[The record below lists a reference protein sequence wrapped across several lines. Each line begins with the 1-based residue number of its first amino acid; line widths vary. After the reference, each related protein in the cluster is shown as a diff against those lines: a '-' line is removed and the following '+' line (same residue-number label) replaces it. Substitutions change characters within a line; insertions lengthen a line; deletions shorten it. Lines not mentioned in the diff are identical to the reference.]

1 MFDKLLIA
9 NRGEIACRVIRSA
22 KRMGIQTVAV
32 FSDADRDAP
41 HVQMADEAVHIG
53 ASPSAES
60 YLLVDRIIEACR
72 STGAEAVHPGYGF
85 LSEKSALVLGLEK
98 AGIAFVGPPAKAI
111 EVMGDKIASKAL
123 AESAGVPTIPG
134 FNEVLVDAQD
144 AVSRAGQ
151 IGYPVMLKASAG
163 GGGKGMR
170 VAWNDEECREGF
182 ERASS
187 EARSSFSDDRV
198 FIEKFVSQP
207 RHIEIQVLADHHGN
221 AIHLNERE
229 CSIQRRHQKVVEEA
243 PSSFVDEALRTEMG
257 AQALALARAVGY
269 TSAGTVEFIVDA
281 ERNFYFLEMNTRLQV
296 EHPVTELITGVDLV
310 EWMLRIAS
318 GEELTLTQQDIG
330 IRGWAL
336 ESRVYAEDPYRG
348 FLPSSGR
355 VHRFRPPD
363 DAKGVRVDTGICE
376 GGEVSLHYDPMI
388 AKLVTHGPDRE
399 QAAQTMLRALDRF
412 EIRGIQ
418 SNIPFLAALVQHPRF
433 LAGETTTGFIEEEF
447 PEGFSGN
454 ALSQDIVR
462 RIVALVAVVHEHWHL
477 REDVDAVIPQTQSA
491 DRVVQINADQY
502 AVSVVTDQ
510 DGWQA
515 TVEGETVSIRFSSS
529 AFSSVI
535 DFYADEIE
543 VTAQLSRTGARYEVF
558 HSGASVDAL
567 VLEPYSAA
575 LYHLM
580 PRKVAPDLSHLTL
593 SPMPGLLVSVAVTE
607 GAEVKAGDELAVI
620 EAMKMENVIRA
631 ERDGTVLCVHA
642 EPGEALEVDQ
652 QIIEF
657 VRESSA

>member
-1 MFDKLLIA
+1 MFEKLLIA

-22 KRMGIQTVAV
+22 KKLGIKTVAV

-41 HVQMADEAVHIG
+41 HTLMADQSVHIG

-60 YLLVDRIIEACR
+60 YLLVDRIIDACR
-72 STGAEAVHPGYGF
+72 HTGADAVHPGYGF
-85 LSEKSALVLGLEK
+85 LSEKSALVSGLDQ
-98 AGIAFVGPPAKAI
+98 AGIAFVGPPARAI

-134 FNEVLVDAQD
+134 FNEVLADAQD

-170 VAWNDEECREGF
+170 IAWNDDECREGF
-182 ERASS
+182 ERASN

-207 RHIEIQVLADHHGN
+207 RHIEIQVLADQHGN
-221 AIHLNERE
+221 RIHLNERE

-243 PSSFVDEALRTEMG
+243 PSLFVDEALRAEMG
-257 AQALALARAVGY
+257 AQALALAEAVGY

-296 EHPVTELITGVDLV
+296 EHPVTELITGIDLV
-310 EWMLRIAS
+310 EWMLRIAA
-318 GEELTLTQQDIG
+318 GEELTLTQQDVG

-355 VHRFRPPD
+355 VLRFRPPD

-388 AKLVTHGPDRE
+388 AKLVTHGSDRE

-418 SNIPFLAALVQHPRF
+418 SNMPFLAALVQHPRF
-433 LAGETTTGFIEEEF
+433 LAGDTTTGFIEEEF
-447 PEGFSGN
+447 PEGFAGN
-454 ALSQDIVR
+454 ALSQSVIY
-462 RIVALVAVVHEHWHL
+462 RIVALIAVVHEHWHL
-477 REDVDAVIPQTQSA
+477 REDAYARVPKRQPT
-491 DRVVQINADQY
+491 DRVVQIDADQY
-502 AVSVVTDQ
+502 PVSVVADE
-510 DGWQA
+510 DSWRA
-515 TVEGETVSIRFSSS
+515 IVRGETVSIGFSGNPLG
-529 AFSSVI
+529 SVI
-535 DFYADEIE
+535 DFCADGIE

-558 HSGASVDAL
+558 HNGAGVEAL

-575 LYHLM
+575 LHHLM
-580 PRKVAPDLSHLTL
+580 PKKVAPDLSHLTL

-607 GAEVKAGDELAVI
+607 GAEVKAGDEIAVI

-642 EPGEALEVDQ
+642 QPGEALEVDQ
-652 QIIEF
+652 QIVEF

>member
-1 MFDKLLIA
+1 MFEKLLIA

-22 KRMGIQTVAV
+22 KKLGIKTVAV
-32 FSDADRDAP
+32 FSDADRDTP
-41 HVQMADEAVHIG
+41 HTLMADQSVHIG

-60 YLLVDRIIEACR
+60 YLLVDRIIDACR
-72 STGAEAVHPGYGF
+72 RTGADAVHPGYGF
-85 LSEKSALVLGLEK
+85 LSEKSALVSGLDQ

-134 FNEVLVDAQD
+134 FNEVLADAQD

-170 VAWNDEECREGF
+170 IAWNDDECREGF
-182 ERASS
+182 ERASN

-207 RHIEIQVLADHHGN
+207 RHIEIQVLADQHGN
-221 AIHLNERE
+221 RIHLNERE
-229 CSIQRRHQKVVEEA
+229 CSIQRRHQKVLEEA
-243 PSSFVDEALRTEMG
+243 PSLFVDEALRAEMG
-257 AQALALARAVGY
+257 AQALALAEAVGY

-296 EHPVTELITGVDLV
+296 EHPVTELITGIDLV
-310 EWMLRIAS
+310 EWMLRIAA
-318 GEELTLTQQDIG
+318 GEELTLTQQDVG

-355 VHRFRPPD
+355 VLRFRPPD

-388 AKLVTHGPDRE
+388 AKLVTHGSDRE

-433 LAGETTTGFIEEEF
+433 LAGDTTTGFIEEEF
-447 PEGFSGN
+447 PEGFAGN
-454 ALSQDIVR
+454 ALSQSVIH
-462 RIVALVAVVHEHWHL
+462 RIVALIAVVHEHWHL
-477 REDVDAVIPQTQSA
+477 REDAYARVPKRQPT
-491 DRVVQINADQY
+491 DRVVQIDADQY
-502 AVSVVTDQ
+502 PVSVVADE
-510 DGWQA
+510 DSWRA
-515 TVEGETVSIRFSSS
+515 IVRGETVSIGFSGNPWG
-529 AFSSVI
+529 SVI
-535 DFYADEIE
+535 DFCADGIE

-558 HSGASVDAL
+558 HNGAGVEAL

-575 LYHLM
+575 LHHLM
-580 PRKVAPDLSHLTL
+580 PKKVAPDLSHLTL

-607 GAEVKAGDELAVI
+607 GAEVKAGDEIAVI

-642 EPGEALEVDQ
+642 QPGEALEVDQ
-652 QIIEF
+652 QIVEF

>member
-1 MFDKLLIA
+1 MFEKLLIA

-22 KRMGIQTVAV
+22 RRMGIQTVAV

-60 YLLVDRIIEACR
+60 YLVVDRIIEASR

-85 LSEKSALVLGLEK
+85 LSEKSALVLGLEE
-98 AGIAFVGPPAKAI
+98 AGVAFVGPPAKAI

-170 VAWNDEECREGF
+170 VAWNDDECREGF

-243 PSSFVDEALRTEMG
+243 PSLFVDEALRAEMG
-257 AQALALARAVGY
+257 AQALALAEAVGY

-296 EHPVTELITGVDLV
+296 EHPVTELITGIDLV
-310 EWMLRIAS
+310 EWMLRIAA
-318 GEELTLTQQDIG
+318 GEELTLAQQDVG
-330 IRGWAL
+330 IRGWAV

-355 VHRFRPPD
+355 VQRFCPPD

-388 AKLVTHGPDRE
+388 AKLVTHGSDRE

-447 PEGFSGN
+447 PEGFAGN
-454 ALSQDIVR
+454 ALSQDIIR

-477 REDVDAVIPQTQSA
+477 REDAHAVIPQTQSA
-491 DRVVQINADQY
+491 NRVIQIDEDQY

-510 DGWQA
+510 DAWQA
-515 TVEGETVSIRFSSS
+515 TVEGKTVSIEFSHSP
-529 AFSSVI
+529 FSSVI
-535 DFYADEIE
+535 DFHADGIE
-543 VTAQLSRTGARYEVF
+543 VTAQLRRTGARYEVF
-558 HSGASVDAL
+558 HSGVSVDAL

-593 SPMPGLLVSVAVTE
+593 SPMPGLLVSIAVTE

-631 ERDGTVLCVHA
+631 ERDGIVLCVHA
-642 EPGEALEVDQ
+642 EPGAALEVDQ
-652 QIIEF
+652 QIVEF
-657 VRESSA
+657 LRESSA

>member
-1 MFDKLLIA
+1 MFEKLLIA

-22 KRMGIQTVAV
+22 RRMGIQTVAV

-60 YLLVDRIIEACR
+60 YLLVDRIIEASR

-85 LSEKSALVLGLEK
+85 LSEKSALVLGLEE
-98 AGIAFVGPPAKAI
+98 AGVAFVGPAAKAI

-170 VAWNDEECREGF
+170 VAWNDDECREGF

-243 PSSFVDEALRTEMG
+243 PSLFVDEALRAEMG
-257 AQALALARAVGY
+257 AQALALAEAVGY

-296 EHPVTELITGVDLV
+296 EHPVTELITGIDLV
-310 EWMLRIAS
+310 EWMLRIAA
-318 GEELTLTQQDIG
+318 GEELTLAQQDVG
-330 IRGWAL
+330 IRGWAM

-355 VHRFRPPD
+355 VQRFCPPD

-388 AKLVTHGPDRE
+388 AKLVTHGSDRE

-447 PEGFSGN
+447 PEGFAGN
-454 ALSQDIVR
+454 ALSQDIIR

-477 REDVDAVIPQTQSA
+477 REDAHAVIPQTQSA
-491 DRVVQINADQY
+491 NRVIQIDEDQY

-510 DGWQA
+510 DAWQA
-515 TVEGETVSIRFSSS
+515 TVEGKTVSIEFSHSP
-529 AFSSVI
+529 FSSVI
-535 DFYADEIE
+535 DFHADGIE
-543 VTAQLSRTGARYEVF
+543 VTAQLRRTGARYEVF

-567 VLEPYSAA
+567 VLEPFSAA

-580 PRKVAPDLSHLTL
+580 PRKVAPDLSHLIL
-593 SPMPGLLVSVAVTE
+593 SPMPGLLVSIAVTE

-631 ERDGTVLCVHA
+631 ERDGIVLCVHA
-642 EPGEALEVDQ
+642 EPGAALEVDQ
-652 QIIEF
+652 QIVEF
-657 VRESSA
+657 LRESSA

>member
-22 KRMGIQTVAV
+22 NRMGIQTVAV

-243 PSSFVDEALRTEMG
+243 PSPFVDEALRTEMG

-454 ALSQDIVR
+454 ALSQDIIR

-477 REDVDAVIPQTQSA
+477 REDAHAVIPQTQSA

-535 DFYADEIE
+535 DFYADGIE

-607 GAEVKAGDELAVI
+607 GTEFKAGDELAVI

>member
-1 MFDKLLIA
+1 MFEKLLIA

-22 KRMGIQTVAV
+22 KKLGIKTVAV
-32 FSDADRDAP
+32 FSDADRDTP
-41 HVQMADEAVHIG
+41 HTLMADQSVHIG

-60 YLLVDRIIEACR
+60 YLLVDRIIDACR
-72 STGAEAVHPGYGF
+72 RTGADAVHPGYGF
-85 LSEKSALVLGLEK
+85 LSEKSALVSGLDQ

-170 VAWNDEECREGF
+170 IAWNDDECREGF
-182 ERASS
+182 ERASN

-221 AIHLNERE
+221 RIHLNERE
-229 CSIQRRHQKVVEEA
+229 CSIQRRHQKVLEEA
-243 PSSFVDEALRTEMG
+243 PSLFVDEALRAEMG
-257 AQALALARAVGY
+257 AQALALAEAVGY

-296 EHPVTELITGVDLV
+296 EHPVTELITGIDLV
-310 EWMLRIAS
+310 EWMLRIAA
-318 GEELTLTQQDIG
+318 GEELTLTQQDVG

-355 VHRFRPPD
+355 VLRFRPPD

-388 AKLVTHGPDRE
+388 AKLVTHGSDRE

-418 SNIPFLAALVQHPRF
+418 SNMPFLAALVQHPRF
-433 LAGETTTGFIEEEF
+433 LAGDTTTGFIEEEF
-447 PEGFSGN
+447 PEGFAGN
-454 ALSQDIVR
+454 ALSQSVIH
-462 RIVALVAVVHEHWHL
+462 RIVALIAVVHEHWHL
-477 REDVDAVIPQTQSA
+477 REDAYARVPKRQPT
-491 DRVVQINADQY
+491 DRVVQIDADQY
-502 AVSVVTDQ
+502 PVSVVADE
-510 DGWQA
+510 DSWRA
-515 TVEGETVSIRFSSS
+515 IVRGETVSIGFSGNPWG
-529 AFSSVI
+529 SVI
-535 DFYADEIE
+535 DFCADGIE

-558 HSGASVDAL
+558 HNGAGVEAL

-575 LYHLM
+575 LHHLM
-580 PRKVAPDLSHLTL
+580 PKKAAPDLSHLTL

-607 GAEVKAGDELAVI
+607 GAEVKAGDEIAVI

-642 EPGEALEVDQ
+642 QPGEALEVDQ
-652 QIIEF
+652 QIVEF

>member
-1 MFDKLLIA
+1 MFEKLLIA

-22 KRMGIQTVAV
+22 RRLGIQTVAV

-85 LSEKSALVLGLEK
+85 LSEKSALVLGLEE
-98 AGIAFVGPPAKAI
+98 AGVAFVGPPAKAI
-111 EVMGDKIASKAL
+111 EVMGDKITSKAL

-170 VAWNDEECREGF
+170 VAWNDDECREGF

-243 PSSFVDEALRTEMG
+243 PSAFVDEALRAEMG

-310 EWMLRIAS
+310 EWMLRIAA
-318 GEELTLTQQDIG
+318 GEELTLTQQDVG

-355 VHRFRPPD
+355 VQRFRPPD

-388 AKLVTHGPDRE
+388 AKLVTHGSDRD

-454 ALSQDIVR
+454 ALSQDIIH

-477 REDVDAVIPQTQSA
+477 REDAHAVMPQTQSA
-491 DRVVQINADQY
+491 DRVVQIDEDQY

-510 DGWQA
+510 DAWQA
-515 TVEGETVSIRFSSS
+515 TVEGETVSIEFSHSP
-529 AFSSVI
+529 FDSVI
-535 DFYADEIE
+535 DFYADGNE
-543 VTAQLSRTGARYEVF
+543 VTAQLRRTGARYEVF

-567 VLEPYSAA
+567 VLEPHSAA

-580 PRKVAPDLSHLTL
+580 PRKVAPDLSHLTI

-657 VRESSA
+657 VRESCA

>member
-1 MFDKLLIA
+1 MFEKLLIA

-22 KRMGIQTVAV
+22 RRMGIQTVAV

-98 AGIAFVGPPAKAI
+98 AGVAFVGPPAKAI

-123 AESAGVPTIPG
+123 AQSAGVPTIPG

-144 AVSRAGQ
+144 AVSRAGK

-170 VAWNDEECREGF
+170 VARNDDECREGF

-187 EARSSFSDDRV
+187 EARSSFSDDRI

-243 PSSFVDEALRTEMG
+243 PSAFVDETLRAEMG

-310 EWMLRIAS
+310 EWMLRVAA
-318 GEELTLTQQDIG
+318 GEKLTLTQQDVG

-355 VHRFRPPD
+355 VQRFRPPD
-363 DAKGVRVDTGICE
+363 DTKGVRVDTGICE

-388 AKLVTHGPDRE
+388 AKLVTHGSDRDL
-399 QAAQTMLRALDRF
+399 AAQTMLRALDRF

-454 ALSQDIVR
+454 ALSQDIIR
-462 RIVALVAVVHEHWHL
+462 RIVALVGVVHEHWHL
-477 REDVDAVIPQTQSA
+477 REDAHAVIPQTQSA
-491 DRVVQINADQY
+491 DRVVQIDEDQY
-502 AVSVVTDQ
+502 AVSVITDQ

-515 TVEGETVSIRFSSS
+515 TVEGETVSIEFSNSP
-529 AFSSVI
+529 FSSVI
-535 DFYADEIE
+535 DFYADGIE
-543 VTAQLSRTGARYEVF
+543 VTAQLRRTGVRYEVF

-567 VLEPYSAA
+567 VLEPHSAA

-607 GAEVKAGDELAVI
+607 GAEVKAGDALVVI

>member
-1 MFDKLLIA
+1 MFEKLLIA

-22 KRMGIQTVAV
+22 KKLGIKTVAV
-32 FSDADRDAP
+32 FSDADRDTP
-41 HVQMADEAVHIG
+41 HTLMADQSVHIG

-60 YLLVDRIIEACR
+60 YLLVDRIIDACR
-72 STGAEAVHPGYGF
+72 RTGADAVHPGYGF
-85 LSEKSALVLGLEK
+85 LSEKSALVSGLDQ

-170 VAWNDEECREGF
+170 IAWNDDECREGF
-182 ERASS
+182 ERASN

-207 RHIEIQVLADHHGN
+207 RHIEIQVLADQHGN
-221 AIHLNERE
+221 RIHLNERE

-243 PSSFVDEALRTEMG
+243 PSLFVDEALRAEMG
-257 AQALALARAVGY
+257 AQALALAEAVGY

-296 EHPVTELITGVDLV
+296 EHPVTELITGIDLV
-310 EWMLRIAS
+310 EWMLRIAA
-318 GEELTLTQQDIG
+318 GEELTLTQQDVG

-355 VHRFRPPD
+355 VLRFRPPD

-388 AKLVTHGPDRE
+388 AKLVTHGSDRE

-418 SNIPFLAALVQHPRF
+418 SNMPFLAALVQHPRF
-433 LAGETTTGFIEEEF
+433 LAGDTTTGFIEEEF
-447 PEGFSGN
+447 PEGFAGN
-454 ALSQDIVR
+454 ALSQSVIH
-462 RIVALVAVVHEHWHL
+462 RIVALIAVVHEHWHL
-477 REDVDAVIPQTQSA
+477 REDAYARVPKRQPT
-491 DRVVQINADQY
+491 DRVVQIDADQY
-502 AVSVVTDQ
+502 PVSVVADE
-510 DGWQA
+510 DSWRA
-515 TVEGETVSIRFSSS
+515 IVRGETVSIGFSGNPWG
-529 AFSSVI
+529 SVI
-535 DFYADEIE
+535 DFCADGIE

-558 HSGASVDAL
+558 HNGAGVEAL

-580 PRKVAPDLSHLTL
+580 PKKAAPDLSHLTL

-607 GAEVKAGDELAVI
+607 GAEVKAGDEIAVI

-642 EPGEALEVDQ
+642 QPGEALEVDQ
-652 QIIEF
+652 QIVEF

>member
-1 MFDKLLIA
+1 MFEKLLIA

-22 KRMGIQTVAV
+22 KKLGIKTVAV
-32 FSDADRDAP
+32 FSDADRDTP
-41 HVQMADEAVHIG
+41 HTLMADQSVHIG

-60 YLLVDRIIEACR
+60 YLLVDRIIDACR
-72 STGAEAVHPGYGF
+72 HTGADAVHPGYGF
-85 LSEKSALVLGLEK
+85 LSEKSALVSGLDQ
-98 AGIAFVGPPAKAI
+98 AGIAFVGPPARAI

-170 VAWNDEECREGF
+170 IAWNDDECREGF
-182 ERASS
+182 ERASN

-207 RHIEIQVLADHHGN
+207 RHIEIQVLADQHGN
-221 AIHLNERE
+221 RIHLNERE

-243 PSSFVDEALRTEMG
+243 PSLFVDEALRAEMG
-257 AQALALARAVGY
+257 AQALALAEAVGY

-296 EHPVTELITGVDLV
+296 EHPVTELITGIDLV
-310 EWMLRIAS
+310 EWMLRIAA
-318 GEELTLTQQDIG
+318 GEELTLTQQDVG

-355 VHRFRPPD
+355 VLRFRPPD

-388 AKLVTHGPDRE
+388 AKLVTHGSDRE

-418 SNIPFLAALVQHPRF
+418 SNMPFLAALVQHPRF
-433 LAGETTTGFIEEEF
+433 LAGDTTTGFIEEEF
-447 PEGFSGN
+447 PEGFAGN
-454 ALSQDIVR
+454 ALSQSVIY
-462 RIVALVAVVHEHWHL
+462 RIVALIAVVHEHWHL
-477 REDVDAVIPQTQSA
+477 REDAYARVPKRQPT
-491 DRVVQINADQY
+491 DRVVQIDADQY
-502 AVSVVTDQ
+502 PVSVVADE
-510 DGWQA
+510 DSWRA
-515 TVEGETVSIRFSSS
+515 IVRGETVSIGFSGNPWG
-529 AFSSVI
+529 SVI
-535 DFYADEIE
+535 DFCADGIE

-558 HSGASVDAL
+558 HNGAGVEAL

-580 PRKVAPDLSHLTL
+580 PKKAAPDLSHLTL

-607 GAEVKAGDELAVI
+607 GAEVKAGDEIAVI

-642 EPGEALEVDQ
+642 QPGEALEVDQ
-652 QIIEF
+652 QIVEF

>member
-1 MFDKLLIA
+1 MFEKLLIA

-22 KRMGIQTVAV
+22 KKLGIKTVAV

-41 HVQMADEAVHIG
+41 HTLMADQSVHIG
-53 ASPSAES
+53 GSPSAES
-60 YLLVDRIIEACR
+60 YLLVDRIIDACR
-72 STGAEAVHPGYGF
+72 HTGADAVHPGYGF
-85 LSEKSALVLGLEK
+85 LSEKPALVSGLDQ
-98 AGIAFVGPPAKAI
+98 AGIAFVGPPARAI

-134 FNEVLVDAQD
+134 FNEVLADAQD

-170 VAWNDEECREGF
+170 IAWNDDECREGF
-182 ERASS
+182 ERASN

-207 RHIEIQVLADHHGN
+207 RHIEIQVLADQHGN
-221 AIHLNERE
+221 RIHLNERE

-243 PSSFVDEALRTEMG
+243 PSLFVDEALRAEMG
-257 AQALALARAVGY
+257 AQALALAEAVGY

-296 EHPVTELITGVDLV
+296 EHPVTELITGIDLV
-310 EWMLRIAS
+310 EWMLRIAA
-318 GEELTLTQQDIG
+318 GEELTLTQQDVG

-355 VHRFRPPD
+355 VLRFRPPD

-388 AKLVTHGPDRE
+388 AKLVTHGSDRE

-433 LAGETTTGFIEEEF
+433 LAGDTTTGFIEEEF
-447 PEGFSGN
+447 PEGFAGN
-454 ALSQDIVR
+454 ALSQSVIY
-462 RIVALVAVVHEHWHL
+462 RIVALIAVVHEHWHL
-477 REDVDAVIPQTQSA
+477 RENAYARVPKMQPT
-491 DRVVQINADQY
+491 DRVVQIDADQY
-502 AVSVVTDQ
+502 PVSVVADE
-510 DGWQA
+510 DSWRA
-515 TVEGETVSIRFSSS
+515 IVRGETVSIGFSGNPLG
-529 AFSSVI
+529 SVI
-535 DFYADEIE
+535 DFCADGIE

-558 HSGASVDAL
+558 HNGAGVEAL

-580 PRKVAPDLSHLTL
+580 PKKAAPDLSHLTL

-607 GAEVKAGDELAVI
+607 GAEVKAGDEIAVI

-642 EPGEALEVDQ
+642 QPGEALEVDQ
-652 QIIEF
+652 QIVEF

>member
-1 MFDKLLIA
+1 MFEKLLIA

-22 KRMGIQTVAV
+22 KKLGIKTVAV
-32 FSDADRDAP
+32 YSDADRDAP
-41 HVQMADEAVHIG
+41 HTLMADQSVHIG
-53 ASPSAES
+53 GSPSAES
-60 YLLVDRIIEACR
+60 YLLVDRIIDACR
-72 STGAEAVHPGYGF
+72 HTGADAVHPGYGF
-85 LSEKSALVLGLEK
+85 LSEKSALVSGLDQ
-98 AGIAFVGPPAKAI
+98 AGIAFVGPPARAI

-123 AESAGVPTIPG
+123 AERAGVPTIPG
-134 FNEVLVDAQD
+134 FNEVLADAQD

-170 VAWNDEECREGF
+170 IAWNDNECREGF

-198 FIEKFVSQP
+198 FIEKFISQP

-221 AIHLNERE
+221 RIHLNERE

-243 PSSFVDEALRTEMG
+243 PSSFVDEPLRAEMG
-257 AQALALARAVGY
+257 AQALALAEAVGY

-296 EHPVTELITGVDLV
+296 EHPVTELITGIDLV
-310 EWMLRIAS
+310 EWMLRIAA
-318 GEELTLTQQDIG
+318 GEELTLTQQDVG

-355 VHRFRPPD
+355 VLRFRPPD

-388 AKLVTHGPDRE
+388 AKLVTHGSDRE
-399 QAAQTMLRALDRF
+399 QAATTMLRALDRF

-447 PEGFSGN
+447 PEGFAGN
-454 ALSQDIVR
+454 ALSQSVIH
-462 RIVALVAVVHEHWHL
+462 RIVALIAVVHEYWHL
-477 REDVDAVIPQTQSA
+477 REDAYAKVPKMQPT
-491 DRVVQINADQY
+491 DRVVQIDADQY
-502 AVSVVTDQ
+502 PVSVVADE
-510 DGWQA
+510 DSWRA
-515 TVEGETVSIRFSSS
+515 IVRGETVSIGFSGNPLG
-529 AFSSVI
+529 SVI
-535 DFYADEIE
+535 DFCADGIE

-558 HSGASVDAL
+558 HNGAGVEAL

-580 PRKVAPDLSHLTL
+580 PKKAAPDLSHLTL

-607 GAEVKAGDELAVI
+607 GAKVKAGDEIAVI

-631 ERDGTVLCVHA
+631 EHDGTVLCVHA
-642 EPGEALEVDQ
+642 QPGEALEVDQ
-652 QIIEF
+652 QIVEF

>member
-1 MFDKLLIA
+1 MFEKLLIA

-22 KRMGIQTVAV
+22 RRMGIQTVAV

-98 AGIAFVGPPAKAI
+98 AGVAFVGPPVKAI
-111 EVMGDKIASKAL
+111 GVMGDKIASKAL
-123 AESAGVPTIPG
+123 AQSAGVPTIPG

-144 AVSRAGQ
+144 AVSRAGK

-170 VAWNDEECREGF
+170 VARNDDECREGF

-187 EARSSFSDDRV
+187 EARSSFSDDRI

-243 PSSFVDEALRTEMG
+243 PSAFVDETLRAEMG

-310 EWMLRIAS
+310 EWMLRVAA
-318 GEELTLTQQDIG
+318 GEKLTLTQQDVG

-355 VHRFRPPD
+355 VQRFRPPD
-363 DAKGVRVDTGICE
+363 DTKGVRVDTGICE

-388 AKLVTHGPDRE
+388 AKLVTHGSDRDL
-399 QAAQTMLRALDRF
+399 AAQTMLRALDRF

-454 ALSQDIVR
+454 ALSQDIIR
-462 RIVALVAVVHEHWHL
+462 RIVALVGVVHEHWHL
-477 REDVDAVIPQTQSA
+477 REDAHAVIPQTQSA
-491 DRVVQINADQY
+491 DRVVQIDEDQY
-502 AVSVVTDQ
+502 AVSVITDQ

-515 TVEGETVSIRFSSS
+515 TVEGETVSIEFSNSP
-529 AFSSVI
+529 FSSVI
-535 DFYADEIE
+535 DFYADGIE
-543 VTAQLSRTGARYEVF
+543 VTAQLRRTGVRYEVF

-567 VLEPYSAA
+567 VLEPHSAA

-607 GAEVKAGDELAVI
+607 GAEVKAGDALVVI

>member
-1 MFDKLLIA
+1 MFEKLLIA

-22 KRMGIQTVAV
+22 KKLGIRTVAV

-41 HVQMADEAVHIG
+41 HTLMADQSVHIG
-53 ASPSAES
+53 GSPSAES
-60 YLLVDRIIEACR
+60 YLLVDRIIDACR
-72 STGAEAVHPGYGF
+72 HTGADAVHPGYGF
-85 LSEKSALVLGLEK
+85 LSEKSALVSGLDQ

-123 AESAGVPTIPG
+123 AESAAVPTIPG
-134 FNEVLVDAQD
+134 FNEVLADAQD
-144 AVSRAGQ
+144 AVKRAGQ

-170 VAWNDEECREGF
+170 IAWNDDECREGF

-198 FIEKFVSQP
+198 FIEKFISQP

-221 AIHLNERE
+221 RIHLNERE

-243 PSSFVDEALRTEMG
+243 PSPFVDEPLRAEMG
-257 AQALALARAVGY
+257 AQALALAAAVGY
-269 TSAGTVEFIVDA
+269 TSAGTVEFFVDA

-296 EHPVTELITGVDLV
+296 EHPVTELITGIDLV
-310 EWMLRIAS
+310 EWMLRIAA
-318 GEELTLTQQDIG
+318 GEELTLTQQGIG

-355 VHRFRPPD
+355 VLRFRPPD

-388 AKLVTHGPDRE
+388 AKLVTHGSDRE

-433 LAGETTTGFIEEEF
+433 LACETTTGFIEEEF
-447 PEGFSGN
+447 PEGFAGN
-454 ALSQDIVR
+454 ALSQSVIH
-462 RIVALVAVVHEHWHL
+462 RIVALIAVVHEHWHL
-477 REDVDAVIPQTQSA
+477 REDVNARVPKMQPT
-491 DRVVQINADQY
+491 DRVVQIDADQY
-502 AVSVVTDQ
+502 PVSVVADQ
-510 DGWQA
+510 DSWQA
-515 TVEGETVSIRFSSS
+515 IVRGETVSIGFSGNPLG
-529 AFSSVI
+529 SVI
-535 DFYADEIE
+535 DFCADGIE

-558 HSGASVDAL
+558 HNGAGVEAL

-580 PRKVAPDLSHLTL
+580 PKKVAPDLSHLTL

-607 GAEVKAGDELAVI
+607 GAEVKAGDEIAVI

-642 EPGEALEVDQ
+642 QPGEALDVDQ
-652 QIIEF
+652 QIVEF

>member
-111 EVMGDKIASKAL
+111 EVMGDKITSKAL

-318 GEELTLTQQDIG
+318 GEELTLTQLDIG

-454 ALSQDIVR
+454 ALSQDIIR

-477 REDVDAVIPQTQSA
+477 REDAHAVIPQTQSA

-535 DFYADEIE
+535 DFYADGIE
-543 VTAQLSRTGARYEVF
+543 VTAQLSRIGARYEVF

-607 GAEVKAGDELAVI
+607 GTEVKAGDELAVI

>member
-454 ALSQDIVR
+454 ALSQDIIR

-477 REDVDAVIPQTQSA
+477 REDAHAVIPQTQSA

-535 DFYADEIE
+535 DFYADGIE

-607 GAEVKAGDELAVI
+607 ATEVKAGDELAVI

>member
-318 GEELTLTQQDIG
+318 GEELTLTQQDTG

-454 ALSQDIVR
+454 ALSQDIIR

-477 REDVDAVIPQTQSA
+477 REDAHAVIPQTQSA

-535 DFYADEIE
+535 DFYADGIE

-607 GAEVKAGDELAVI
+607 GTEVKVGDELAVI

>member
-1 MFDKLLIA
+1 MFEKLLIA

-22 KRMGIQTVAV
+22 KKLGIKTVAV
-32 FSDADRDAP
+32 YSDADRDAP
-41 HVQMADEAVHIG
+41 HTLMADQSVHIG
-53 ASPSAES
+53 GSPSAES
-60 YLLVDRIIEACR
+60 YLLVDRIIDACR
-72 STGAEAVHPGYGF
+72 HTGADAVHPGYGF
-85 LSEKSALVLGLEK
+85 LSEKSALVSGLDQ
-98 AGIAFVGPPAKAI
+98 AGIAFVGPPARAI

-123 AESAGVPTIPG
+123 AERAGVPTIPG
-134 FNEVLVDAQD
+134 FNEVLADAQD

-170 VAWNDEECREGF
+170 IAWNDNECREGF

-198 FIEKFVSQP
+198 FIEKFISQP

-221 AIHLNERE
+221 RIHLNERE

-243 PSSFVDEALRTEMG
+243 PSSFVDEPLRAEMG
-257 AQALALARAVGY
+257 AQALALAEAVGY

-296 EHPVTELITGVDLV
+296 EHPVTELITGIDLV
-310 EWMLRIAS
+310 EWMLRIAA
-318 GEELTLTQQDIG
+318 GEELTLTQQDVG

-355 VHRFRPPD
+355 VLRFRPPD

-388 AKLVTHGPDRE
+388 AKLVTHGSDRE
-399 QAAQTMLRALDRF
+399 QAATTMLRALDRF

-447 PEGFSGN
+447 PEGFAGN
-454 ALSQDIVR
+454 ALSQSVIH
-462 RIVALVAVVHEHWHL
+462 RIVALIAVVHEYWHL
-477 REDVDAVIPQTQSA
+477 REDAYAKVPKMQPT
-491 DRVVQINADQY
+491 DRVVQIDADQY
-502 AVSVVTDQ
+502 PVSVVADE
-510 DGWQA
+510 DSWRA
-515 TVEGETVSIRFSSS
+515 IVRGETVSIGFSGNPLG
-529 AFSSVI
+529 SVI
-535 DFYADEIE
+535 DFCADGIE

-558 HSGASVDAL
+558 HNGAGVEAL

-580 PRKVAPDLSHLTL
+580 PKKVAPDLSHLTL

-607 GAEVKAGDELAVI
+607 GAKVKAGDEIAVI

-631 ERDGTVLCVHA
+631 EHDGTVLCVHA
-642 EPGEALEVDQ
+642 QPGEALEVDQ
-652 QIIEF
+652 QIVEF

>member
-1 MFDKLLIA
+1 MFEKLLIA

-22 KRMGIQTVAV
+22 KKLGIKTVAV
-32 FSDADRDAP
+32 FSDADRDTP
-41 HVQMADEAVHIG
+41 HTLMADQSVHIG

-60 YLLVDRIIEACR
+60 YLLVDRIIDACR
-72 STGAEAVHPGYGF
+72 HTGADAVHPGYGF
-85 LSEKSALVLGLEK
+85 LSEKSALVSGLDQ

-170 VAWNDEECREGF
+170 IAWNDDECREGF
-182 ERASS
+182 ERASN

-207 RHIEIQVLADHHGN
+207 RHIEIQVLADQHGN
-221 AIHLNERE
+221 RIHLNERE
-229 CSIQRRHQKVVEEA
+229 CSIQRRHQKVLEEA
-243 PSSFVDEALRTEMG
+243 PSLFVDEALRAEMG
-257 AQALALARAVGY
+257 AQALALAEAVGY

-296 EHPVTELITGVDLV
+296 EHPVTELITGIDLV
-310 EWMLRIAS
+310 EWMLRIAA
-318 GEELTLTQQDIG
+318 GEELTLTQQDVG

-355 VHRFRPPD
+355 VLRFRPPD

-388 AKLVTHGPDRE
+388 AKLVTHGSDRE

-418 SNIPFLAALVQHPRF
+418 SNMPFLAALVQHPRF
-433 LAGETTTGFIEEEF
+433 LAGDTTTGFIEEEF
-447 PEGFSGN
+447 PEGFAGN
-454 ALSQDIVR
+454 ALSQSVIY
-462 RIVALVAVVHEHWHL
+462 RIVALIAVVHEHWHL
-477 REDVDAVIPQTQSA
+477 REDAYARVPKRQPT
-491 DRVVQINADQY
+491 DRVVQIDADQY
-502 AVSVVTDQ
+502 PVSVVADE
-510 DGWQA
+510 DSWRA
-515 TVEGETVSIRFSSS
+515 IVRGETVSIGFSGNPWG
-529 AFSSVI
+529 SVI
-535 DFYADEIE
+535 DFCADGIE

-558 HSGASVDAL
+558 HNGAGVEAL

-575 LYHLM
+575 LHHLM
-580 PRKVAPDLSHLTL
+580 PKKVAPDLSHLTL

-607 GAEVKAGDELAVI
+607 GAEVKAGDEIAVI

-642 EPGEALEVDQ
+642 QPGEALEVDQ
-652 QIIEF
+652 QIVEF

>member
-454 ALSQDIVR
+454 ALSQDIIR

-477 REDVDAVIPQTQSA
+477 REDADAVIPQTQSA

-502 AVSVVTDQ
+502 TVSVITDQ

-607 GAEVKAGDELAVI
+607 GTEVKAGDELAVI

>member
-1 MFDKLLIA
+1 MFEKLLIA

-22 KRMGIQTVAV
+22 RRMGIQTVAV

-60 YLLVDRIIEACR
+60 YLVVDRIIEASR

-85 LSEKSALVLGLEK
+85 LSEKSALVLGLEE
-98 AGIAFVGPPAKAI
+98 AGVAFVGPAAKAI

-170 VAWNDEECREGF
+170 VAWNDDECREGF

-243 PSSFVDEALRTEMG
+243 PSLFVDEALRAEMG
-257 AQALALARAVGY
+257 AQALALAEAVGY

-296 EHPVTELITGVDLV
+296 EHPVTELITGIDLV
-310 EWMLRIAS
+310 EWMLRIAA
-318 GEELTLTQQDIG
+318 GEELTLAQQDVG
-330 IRGWAL
+330 IRGWAM

-355 VHRFRPPD
+355 VQRFCPPD

-388 AKLVTHGPDRE
+388 AKLVTHGSDRE

-447 PEGFSGN
+447 PEGFAGN
-454 ALSQDIVR
+454 ALSQDIIR

-477 REDVDAVIPQTQSA
+477 REDAHAVIPQTQSA
-491 DRVVQINADQY
+491 NRVIQIDEDQY

-510 DGWQA
+510 DAWQA
-515 TVEGETVSIRFSSS
+515 TVEGKTVSIEFSHSP
-529 AFSSVI
+529 FSSVI
-535 DFYADEIE
+535 DFHADGIE
-543 VTAQLSRTGARYEVF
+543 VTAQLRRTGARYEVF
-558 HSGASVDAL
+558 HSGVSVDAL

-593 SPMPGLLVSVAVTE
+593 SPMPGLLVSIAVTE

-631 ERDGTVLCVHA
+631 ERDGIVLCVHA
-642 EPGEALEVDQ
+642 EPGAALEVDQ
-652 QIIEF
+652 QIVEF
-657 VRESSA
+657 LRESSA

>member
-454 ALSQDIVR
+454 ALSQDIIR

-477 REDVDAVIPQTQSA
+477 REDAHAVIPQTQSA

-502 AVSVVTDQ
+502 TVSVITDQ

-535 DFYADEIE
+535 DFYADGIE

-558 HSGASVDAL
+558 HSGASADAL

-607 GAEVKAGDELAVI
+607 GTEVKAGDELAVI

>member
-1 MFDKLLIA
+1 MFEKLLIA

-22 KRMGIQTVAV
+22 KKLGIKTVAV

-41 HVQMADEAVHIG
+41 HTLMADQSVHIG
-53 ASPSAES
+53 GSPSAES
-60 YLLVDRIIEACR
+60 YLLVDRIIDACR
-72 STGAEAVHPGYGF
+72 RTGADAVHPGYGF
-85 LSEKSALVLGLEK
+85 LSEKSALVSGLDQ

-170 VAWNDEECREGF
+170 IAWNDDECREGF
-182 ERASS
+182 ERASN

-221 AIHLNERE
+221 RIHLNERE
-229 CSIQRRHQKVVEEA
+229 CSIQRRHQKVLEEA
-243 PSSFVDEALRTEMG
+243 PSLFVDEALRAEMG
-257 AQALALARAVGY
+257 AQALALAEAVGY

-281 ERNFYFLEMNTRLQV
+281 DRNFYFLEMNTRLQV
-296 EHPVTELITGVDLV
+296 EHPVTELITGIDLV
-310 EWMLRIAS
+310 EWMLRIAA
-318 GEELTLTQQDIG
+318 GEELTLTQQDVG

-355 VHRFRPPD
+355 VLRFRPPD

-388 AKLVTHGPDRE
+388 AKLVTHGSDRE

-418 SNIPFLAALVQHPRF
+418 SNMPFLAALVQHPRF
-433 LAGETTTGFIEEEF
+433 LAGDTTTGFIEEEF
-447 PEGFSGN
+447 PEGFAGN
-454 ALSQDIVR
+454 ALSQSVIH
-462 RIVALVAVVHEHWHL
+462 RIVALIAVVHEHWHL
-477 REDVDAVIPQTQSA
+477 REDAYARVPKRQPT
-491 DRVVQINADQY
+491 DRVVQIDADQY
-502 AVSVVTDQ
+502 PVSVVADE
-510 DGWQA
+510 DSWRA
-515 TVEGETVSIRFSSS
+515 IVRGETVSIGFSGNPWG
-529 AFSSVI
+529 SVI
-535 DFYADEIE
+535 DFCADGIE

-558 HSGASVDAL
+558 HNGAGVEAL

-580 PRKVAPDLSHLTL
+580 PKKAAPDLSHLTL

-607 GAEVKAGDELAVI
+607 GAEVKAGDEIAVI

-642 EPGEALEVDQ
+642 QPGEALEVDQ
-652 QIIEF
+652 QIVEF

>member
-1 MFDKLLIA
+1 MFEKLLIA

-22 KRMGIQTVAV
+22 RRMGIQTVAV

-60 YLLVDRIIEACR
+60 YLVVDRIIEASR

-85 LSEKSALVLGLEK
+85 LSEKSALVLGLEE
-98 AGIAFVGPPAKAI
+98 AGVAFVGPAAKAI

-170 VAWNDEECREGF
+170 VAWNDDECREGF

-243 PSSFVDEALRTEMG
+243 PSLFVDEALRAEMG
-257 AQALALARAVGY
+257 AQALALAEAVGY

-296 EHPVTELITGVDLV
+296 EHPVTELITGIDLV
-310 EWMLRIAS
+310 EWMLRIAA
-318 GEELTLTQQDIG
+318 GEELTLAQQDVG
-330 IRGWAL
+330 IRGWAM

-355 VHRFRPPD
+355 VQRFCPPD

-388 AKLVTHGPDRE
+388 AKLVTQGSDRE

-447 PEGFSGN
+447 PEGFAGN
-454 ALSQDIVR
+454 ALSQDIIR

-477 REDVDAVIPQTQSA
+477 REDAHAVIPQTQSA
-491 DRVVQINADQY
+491 NRVIQIDEDQY

-510 DGWQA
+510 DAWQA
-515 TVEGETVSIRFSSS
+515 TVEGKTVSIEFSHSP
-529 AFSSVI
+529 FSSVI
-535 DFYADEIE
+535 DFHADGIE
-543 VTAQLSRTGARYEVF
+543 VTAQLRRTGARYEVF
-558 HSGASVDAL
+558 HSGVSVDAL

-593 SPMPGLLVSVAVTE
+593 SPMPGLLVSIAVTE

-631 ERDGTVLCVHA
+631 ERDGIVLCVHA
-642 EPGEALEVDQ
+642 EPGAALEVDQ
-652 QIIEF
+652 QIVEF
-657 VRESSA
+657 LRESSA

>member
-243 PSSFVDEALRTEMG
+243 PSPFVDEALRTEMG

-310 EWMLRIAS
+310 EWMLRIAA

-454 ALSQDIVR
+454 ALSQDIIR

-477 REDVDAVIPQTQSA
+477 REDADAVIPQTQSA

-535 DFYADEIE
+535 DFYADGIE

-607 GAEVKAGDELAVI
+607 GTEVKAGDELAVI

>member
-111 EVMGDKIASKAL
+111 EIMGDKIASKAL

-170 VAWNDEECREGF
+170 VAWNDDECREGF

-310 EWMLRIAS
+310 EWMLRIAA

-454 ALSQDIVR
+454 ALSQDIIR

-477 REDVDAVIPQTQSA
+477 REDAHAVIPQTQSA

-535 DFYADEIE
+535 DFYADGIE

-607 GAEVKAGDELAVI
+607 GTEVKAGDELAVI

>member
-1 MFDKLLIA
+1 MFEKLLIA

-22 KRMGIQTVAV
+22 KKLGIKTVAV
-32 FSDADRDAP
+32 FSDADRDTP
-41 HVQMADEAVHIG
+41 HTLMADQSVHIG

-60 YLLVDRIIEACR
+60 YLLVDRIIDACR
-72 STGAEAVHPGYGF
+72 HTGADAVHPGYGF
-85 LSEKSALVLGLEK
+85 LSEKSALVSGLDQ

-170 VAWNDEECREGF
+170 IAWNDDECREGF
-182 ERASS
+182 ERASN

-221 AIHLNERE
+221 RIHLNERE
-229 CSIQRRHQKVVEEA
+229 CSIQRRHQKVLEEA
-243 PSSFVDEALRTEMG
+243 PSLFVDEALRAEMG
-257 AQALALARAVGY
+257 AQALALAEAVGY

-281 ERNFYFLEMNTRLQV
+281 DRNFYFLEMNTRLQV
-296 EHPVTELITGVDLV
+296 EHPVTELITGIDLV
-310 EWMLRIAS
+310 EWMLRIAA
-318 GEELTLTQQDIG
+318 GEELTLTQQDVG

-355 VHRFRPPD
+355 VLRFRPPD

-388 AKLVTHGPDRE
+388 AKLVTHGSDRE

-418 SNIPFLAALVQHPRF
+418 SNMPFLAALVQHPRF
-433 LAGETTTGFIEEEF
+433 LAGDTTTGFIEEEF
-447 PEGFSGN
+447 PEGFAGN
-454 ALSQDIVR
+454 ALSQSVIH
-462 RIVALVAVVHEHWHL
+462 RIVALIAVVHEHWHL
-477 REDVDAVIPQTQSA
+477 REDAYARVPKRQPT
-491 DRVVQINADQY
+491 DRVVQIDADQY
-502 AVSVVTDQ
+502 PVSVVADE
-510 DGWQA
+510 DSWRA
-515 TVEGETVSIRFSSS
+515 IVRGETVSIGFSGNPLG
-529 AFSSVI
+529 SVI
-535 DFYADEIE
+535 DFCADGIE

-558 HSGASVDAL
+558 HNGAGVEAL

-575 LYHLM
+575 LHHLM
-580 PRKVAPDLSHLTL
+580 PKKVAPDLSHLTL

-607 GAEVKAGDELAVI
+607 GAEVKAGDEIAVI

-642 EPGEALEVDQ
+642 QPGEALEVDQ
-652 QIIEF
+652 QIVEF

>member
-22 KRMGIQTVAV
+22 RRMGIQTVAV

-454 ALSQDIVR
+454 ALSQDIIR

-477 REDVDAVIPQTQSA
+477 REDAHAVIPQTQSA

-502 AVSVVTDQ
+502 TVSVITDQ

-535 DFYADEIE
+535 DFYADGIE

-607 GAEVKAGDELAVI
+607 ATEVKAGDELAVI

>member
-1 MFDKLLIA
+1 VFDKLLIA

-454 ALSQDIVR
+454 ALSQDIIR

-477 REDVDAVIPQTQSA
+477 REDAHAVIPQTQSA

-502 AVSVVTDQ
+502 TVSVITDQ

-535 DFYADEIE
+535 DFYADGIE

-607 GAEVKAGDELAVI
+607 ATEVKAGDELAVI

>member
-1 MFDKLLIA
+1 
-9 NRGEIACRVIRSA
+9 
-22 KRMGIQTVAV
+22 MGIQTVAV

-60 YLLVDRIIEACR
+60 YLVVDRIIEASR

-85 LSEKSALVLGLEK
+85 LSEKSALVLGLEE
-98 AGIAFVGPPAKAI
+98 AGVAFVGPAAKAI

-170 VAWNDEECREGF
+170 VAWNDDECREGF

-243 PSSFVDEALRTEMG
+243 PSLFVDEALRAEMG
-257 AQALALARAVGY
+257 AQALALAEAVGY

-296 EHPVTELITGVDLV
+296 EHPVTELITGIDLV
-310 EWMLRIAS
+310 EWMLRIAA
-318 GEELTLTQQDIG
+318 GEELTLAQQDVG
-330 IRGWAL
+330 IRGWAM

-355 VHRFRPPD
+355 VQRFCPPD

-388 AKLVTHGPDRE
+388 AKLVTHGSDRE

-447 PEGFSGN
+447 PEGFAGN
-454 ALSQDIVR
+454 ALSQDIIR

-477 REDVDAVIPQTQSA
+477 REDAHAVIPQTQSA
-491 DRVVQINADQY
+491 NRVIQIDEDQY

-510 DGWQA
+510 DAWQA
-515 TVEGETVSIRFSSS
+515 TVEGKTVSIEFSHSP
-529 AFSSVI
+529 FSSVI
-535 DFYADEIE
+535 DFHADGIE
-543 VTAQLSRTGARYEVF
+543 VTAQLRRTGARYEVF
-558 HSGASVDAL
+558 HSGVSVDAL

-593 SPMPGLLVSVAVTE
+593 SPMPGLLVSIAVTE

-631 ERDGTVLCVHA
+631 ERDGIVLCVHA
-642 EPGEALEVDQ
+642 EPGAALEVDQ
-652 QIIEF
+652 QIVEF
-657 VRESSA
+657 LRESSA

>member
-454 ALSQDIVR
+454 ALSQDIIR

-477 REDVDAVIPQTQSA
+477 REDAHAVIPQTQSA

-580 PRKVAPDLSHLTL
+580 PRKVAPDLSHLML

-607 GAEVKAGDELAVI
+607 GTEVKAGDELAVI

-652 QIIEF
+652 QIIEL
-657 VRESSA
+657 SLIHI

>member
-1 MFDKLLIA
+1 LFEKLLIA

-22 KRMGIQTVAV
+22 KKLGIKTVAV
-32 FSDADRDAP
+32 YSDADRDAP
-41 HVQMADEAVHIG
+41 HTLMADQSVHIG
-53 ASPSAES
+53 GSPSAES
-60 YLLVDRIIEACR
+60 YLLVDRIIDACR
-72 STGAEAVHPGYGF
+72 HTGADAVHPGYGF
-85 LSEKSALVLGLEK
+85 LSEKSALVSGLDQ
-98 AGIAFVGPPAKAI
+98 AGIAFVGPPARAI

-123 AESAGVPTIPG
+123 AERAGVPTIPG
-134 FNEVLVDAQD
+134 FNEVLADAQD

-170 VAWNDEECREGF
+170 IAWNDNECREGF

-198 FIEKFVSQP
+198 FIEKFISQP

-221 AIHLNERE
+221 RIHLNERE

-243 PSSFVDEALRTEMG
+243 PSSFVDEPLRAEMG
-257 AQALALARAVGY
+257 AQALALAEAVGY

-296 EHPVTELITGVDLV
+296 EHPVTELITGIDLV
-310 EWMLRIAS
+310 EWMLRIAA
-318 GEELTLTQQDIG
+318 GEELTLTQQDVG

-355 VHRFRPPD
+355 VLRFRPPD

-388 AKLVTHGPDRE
+388 AKLVTHGSDRE
-399 QAAQTMLRALDRF
+399 QAATTMLRALDRF

-447 PEGFSGN
+447 PEGFAGN
-454 ALSQDIVR
+454 ALSQSVIH
-462 RIVALVAVVHEHWHL
+462 RIVALIAVVHEYWHL
-477 REDVDAVIPQTQSA
+477 REDAYAKVPKMQPT
-491 DRVVQINADQY
+491 DRVVQIDADQY
-502 AVSVVTDQ
+502 PVSVVADE
-510 DGWQA
+510 DSWRA
-515 TVEGETVSIRFSSS
+515 IVRGETVSIGFSGNPLG
-529 AFSSVI
+529 SVI
-535 DFYADEIE
+535 DFCADGIE

-558 HSGASVDAL
+558 HNGAGVEAL

-580 PRKVAPDLSHLTL
+580 PKKVAPDLSHLTL

-607 GAEVKAGDELAVI
+607 GAKVKAGDEIAVI

-631 ERDGTVLCVHA
+631 EHDGTVLCVHA
-642 EPGEALEVDQ
+642 QPGEALEVDQ
-652 QIIEF
+652 QIVEF

>member
-1 MFDKLLIA
+1 MFEKLLIA

-22 KRMGIQTVAV
+22 KNMGIKTVAV
-32 FSDADRDAP
+32 FSDADRDTP
-41 HVQMADEAVHIG
+41 HTLMADQSVHIG

-60 YLLVDRIIEACR
+60 YLLVDRIIDACR
-72 STGAEAVHPGYGF
+72 RTGADAVHPGYGF
-85 LSEKSALVLGLEK
+85 LSEKSALVSGLDQ

-134 FNEVLVDAQD
+134 FNEVLADAQD

-170 VAWNDEECREGF
+170 IAWNDDECREGF

-198 FIEKFVSQP
+198 FIEKFISQP

-221 AIHLNERE
+221 RIHLHERE

-243 PSSFVDEALRTEMG
+243 PSPFVDEPLRAEMG
-257 AQALALARAVGY
+257 AQALALADAVGY

-296 EHPVTELITGVDLV
+296 EHPVTELITGIDLV
-310 EWMLRIAS
+310 EWMLRIAA
-318 GEELTLTQQDIG
+318 GEELTLTQQDVG

-355 VHRFRPPD
+355 VLRFRPPD

-376 GGEVSLHYDPMI
+376 GGEVGLHYDPMI
-388 AKLVTHGPDRE
+388 AKLVTHGSDRE
-399 QAAQTMLRALDRF
+399 QAATTMLRALDRF

-433 LAGETTTGFIEEEF
+433 LACETTTGFIEEEF
-447 PEGFSGN
+447 PEGFAGN
-454 ALSQDIVR
+454 ALSQSVIH
-462 RIVALVAVVHEHWHL
+462 RIVALIAVVHEHWHL
-477 REDVDAVIPQTQSA
+477 REDVNARVPKMQPT
-491 DRVVQINADQY
+491 DRVVQIDADQY
-502 AVSVVTDQ
+502 PVSVVADQ
-510 DGWQA
+510 DSWRA
-515 TVEGETVSIRFSSS
+515 IVRGETVSIGFSGNPLG
-529 AFSSVI
+529 SVI
-535 DFYADEIE
+535 DFCADRIE

-558 HSGASVDAL
+558 HNGAGVEAL

-580 PRKVAPDLSHLTL
+580 PKKVAPDLSHLTL

-607 GAEVKAGDELAVI
+607 GAEVKAGDEIAVI

-652 QIIEF
+652 QIVEF

>member
-1 MFDKLLIA
+1 MFEKLLIA

-22 KRMGIQTVAV
+22 SRMGIQTVAV

-85 LSEKSALVLGLEK
+85 LSEKSALVLGLEA
-98 AGIAFVGPPAKAI
+98 AGVAFVGPPAKAI

-170 VAWNDEECREGF
+170 VAWNDDECREGF

-243 PSSFVDEALRTEMG
+243 PSPFVDETLRVEMG

-310 EWMLRIAS
+310 EWMLRIAA
-318 GEELTLTQQDIG
+318 GEELTLAQQEVG

-355 VHRFRPPD
+355 VQRFRPPD

-388 AKLVTHGPDRE
+388 AKLVTHGSDRE
-399 QAAQTMLRALDRF
+399 QAAQAMLRALDRF

-454 ALSQDIVR
+454 ALSQDIIR

-477 REDVDAVIPQTQSA
+477 REDAHAVIPQTRSA
-491 DRVVQINADQY
+491 DRVVQINEDQY
-502 AVSVVTDQ
+502 AVSVVADQ
-510 DGWQA
+510 DAWQA
-515 TVEGETVSIRFSSS
+515 TVEGETVSIGFSSS

-535 DFYADEIE
+535 DFYADGIE
-543 VTAQLSRTGARYEVF
+543 VTAQLRRTGARYEVF